1 MGKPGPTQKPTDVP
15 TLSPSVTHVPTVTRA
30 PTQSVESR
38 RSHAL
43 CFETCVLGDA
53 VGEMNATLHNGLT
66 CDPGVGLV
74 FDGDNK
80 NFAELAPVELGGG
93 DFTIALWLAPDP
105 GQNNDAW
112 KTLVTFGNGSRTQ
125 DLKDRAFY
133 RPPHITIESK
143 GNAGISWDP
152 GSFGAD
158 HTVELTGDTNTAD
171 LHIVVTLTI
180 REDEWGSSY
189 SAFTVYR
196 NGESVLAGSS
206 GAVEKAIR
214 PRSYLGGM
222 AEGATDVP
230 EWSSTTSGRP
240 TKPYDAYFKGSIAS
254 LTIWN
259 GAALNEDEVKRLYDG
274 PRCP

>member
-30 PTQSVESR
+30 PTQSVEAR

-53 VGEMNATLHNGLT
+53 MGEMNATLHNGLT

-143 GNAGISWDP
+143 GNAGISVPDSYDMY
-152 GSFGAD
+152 GYDF
-158 HTVELTGDTNTAD
+158 VESNEDTDSAD
-171 LHIVVTLTI
+171 LHIVITFTI
-180 REDEWGSSY
+180 IETDGY
-189 SAFTVYR
+189 SH
-196 NGESVLAGSS
+196 S
-206 GAVEKAIR
+206 
-214 PRSYLGGM
+214 
-222 AEGATDVP
+222 
-230 EWSSTTSGRP
+230 
-240 TKPYDAYFKGSIAS
+240 
-254 LTIWN
+254 
-259 GAALNEDEVKRLYDG
+259 
-274 PRCP
+274 